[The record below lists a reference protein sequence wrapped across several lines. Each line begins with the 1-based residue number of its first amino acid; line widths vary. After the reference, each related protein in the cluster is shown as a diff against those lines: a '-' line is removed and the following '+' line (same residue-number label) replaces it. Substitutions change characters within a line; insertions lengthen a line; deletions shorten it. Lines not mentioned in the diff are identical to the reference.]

1 MERTVLVDQLAFA
14 EGPRWRNGRLYF
26 SDVHA
31 GEVLAV
37 SMDGTREVVARIDGL
52 PSGLGW
58 LPDGTLLVAVG
69 EPAAVLA
76 VSPDGAVKTHADLAG
91 IAAYPPNDM
100 VVDAAGRAY
109 LGTCDVAGI
118 SSGAPGLGQVICVEP
133 EGAVTVADAEMRFPN
148 GSVITPDGRTLIVG
162 ETFGQC
168 LTAWDIAEDG
178 SLSHKRPWAEV
189 PGSFPDGCCL
199 DAEGA
204 IWFADPVGRAA
215 VRVREGG
222 EVVDRVETDL
232 PGCYACTLGGDDMR
246 TLFLLTGR
254 LGNPAKTVEA
264 RLGRIEYVTVDV
276 PGTGSP

>member
-1 MERTVLVDQLAFA
+1 MERNVLVDKLAFA

-31 GEVLAV
+31 GAVLAV
-37 SMDGTREVVARIDGL
+37 SMDGAVERIAEIDGG

-76 VSPDGAVKTHADLAG
+76 VSPGGDAKMHADLADV
-91 IAAYPPNDM
+91 AVYSPNDM

-118 SSGAPGLGQVICVEP
+118 STGAPGLGQIICVEP
-133 EGAVTVADAEMRFPN
+133 DGAVRVVDSEMRFPN

-162 ETFGQC
+162 ETFGQG
-168 LTAWDIAEDG
+168 LTARDVAADG
-178 SLSHKRPWAEV
+178 SLSNKRVWAEV

-204 IWFADPVGRAA
+204 VWFADPVGRAA
-215 VRVREGG
+215 VRVGEGG
-222 EVVDRVETDL
+222 EVLGRVETDM
-232 PGCYACTLGGDDMR
+232 PGCYACTLGGHDMR

-254 LGNPAKTVEA
+254 LGHPAKTTEA
-264 RLGRIEYVTVDV
+264 LIGRIEYVTVDV